1 MNSANLE
8 YGRDQ
13 GKCHSGIP
21 IGFKRCRLV
30 FALGAG
36 VLALQSP
43 APSRAETSPC
53 WTVTYE
59 GSRYTVCKADLRH
72 QVVKLFWKR
81 GDGEPYG
88 YLASLPQSL
97 GEHRA
102 RPLFA
107 TNAGMYH
114 PDYRPVG
121 LYVENSRELVPA
133 NTKAGPGNFHMKP
146 NGVFYV
152 AGDVAGVLETGAF
165 LKRKPKA
172 EFATQ
177 SGPMLVINDRVHP
190 QFLRSGG
197 SRKHR
202 NGVGVLDSN
211 TVLFA
216 ISEVEVSFGE
226 FARLFRDRLQ
236 CKNALFLDGGSV
248 PALYSP
254 EAPRTD
260 NLLPLGPMIGVYDR

>member
-1 MNSANLE
+1 M
-8 YGRDQ
+8 
-13 GKCHSGIP
+13 
-21 IGFKRCRLV
+21 GFKRCRLV

-36 VLALQSP
+36 LLALQSP
-43 APSRAETSPC
+43 APSHAETSPC
-53 WTVTYE
+53 RTVTYE
-59 GSRYTVCKADLRH
+59 GSRYTVCEVDLRR

-81 GDGEPYG
+81 EDGEPYG
-88 YLASLPQSL
+88 YLASLPQLL
-97 GEHRA
+97 GEHR
-102 RPLFA
+102 RRLLFA
-107 TNAGMYH
+107 TNAGMYR
-114 PDYRPVG
+114 PDYRPAG
-121 LYVENSRELVPA
+121 LYIENGRELVRA
-133 NTKAGPGNFHMKP
+133 NTNAGPGNFHMKP

-152 AGDVAGVLETGAF
+152 AGKVAGVLETGAF
-165 LKRKPKA
+165 LEHKPQA

-177 SGPMLVINDRVHP
+177 SGPMLVINNRFHP
-190 QFLRSGG
+190 RFMRSGG

-216 ISEVEVSFGE
+216 ISEVEVSFAE
-226 FARLFRDRLQ
+226 FARLFRDKLR

-254 EAPRTD
+254 EAPRSG